1 MKPRIFFRTKNKE
14 RGYDLESQYDQSEES
29 RPRTGIPPRPKAE
42 GFISENKSTEEPV
55 ENPAVETKENHIR
68 QNHERG
74 FTMDLGQLLRAA

>member
-55 ENPAVETKENHIR
+55 ENPVMKLKKIIFVKIMNEVLQWIWVS
-68 QNHERG
+68 
-74 FTMDLGQLLRAA
+74 

>member
-1 MKPRIFFRTKNKE
+1 MKLRIFFRTKNKE

-55 ENPAVETKENHIR
+55 ENP
-68 QNHERG
+68 
-74 FTMDLGQLLRAA
+74 TMKLKKIIFVKIMNEVLQWIWVSY